1 MSYSIV
7 GFLSR
12 WSSWSRGL
20 YTPAS
25 ERERKRASDDDVDTT
40 EMAEDD
46 TAVDA
51 AAVVAHAHEE
61 RKTSAQLHFGAS
73 SQDLAGV

>member
-1 MSYSIV
+1 
-7 GFLSR
+7 
-12 WSSWSRGL
+12 
-20 YTPAS
+20 
-25 ERERKRASDDDVDTT
+25 
-40 EMAEDD
+40 MAEDD